1 MKIVRILTAIALV
14 AGALSLGACASKKSS
29 QPAPA
34 PASAYG
40 YSK

>member
-14 AGALSLGACASKKSS
+14 AGALSLGACASKKPS
-29 QPAPA
+29 QPA